1 MLYNPPAFK
10 ESDLP
15 ALQAQ
20 ISASGLTTLISVGA
34 QGPIVSNLPIV
45 LDTNAA
51 SYGTISGHL
60 ARGNPQWRESDL
72 SKPALALFMGADA
85 YVSPSY
91 YPSKQ
96 EHGKVVPTWNYSMI
110 VARGRLEFFEDA
122 ETLRAQVEA
131 LTQRFEARFEK
142 PWGVSDAPDD
152 FIARQ
157 IKGIVG
163 VRLHIE
169 SIESKAKLSQN
180 RTAADQ
186 HGVVA
191 GLSPSPRAE
200 DREVADAMKSR
211 LNKPSNDKADPRRRR
226 LNLPPVMR

>member
-1 MLYNPPAFK
+1 MLYNPPAFR

-20 ISASGLTTLISVGA
+20 IAASGLTTLISVGA
-34 QGPIVSNLPIV
+34 QGPIVSNVPIIF
-45 LDTNAA
+45 DPNIGQ
-51 SYGTISGHL
+51 YGMIAGHL

-72 SKPALALFMGADA
+72 LIPAIAIFMGADA

-110 VARGRLEFFEDA
+110 VARGRLEIFEDA
-122 ETLRAQVEA
+122 DALRAQVEM
-131 LTQRFEARFEK
+131 LTKRFEQRFEK
-142 PWGVSDAPDD
+142 PWEVSDAPED

-163 VRLHIE
+163 VRMHVE
-169 SIESKAKLSQN
+169 SIEGKAKLNQN
-180 RTAADQ
+180 RSNADQ
-186 HGVVA
+186 EGVVA
-191 GLSPSPRAE
+191 GLSPSERAA
-200 DREVADAMKSR
+200 DREVANAMRER
-211 LNKPSNDKADPRRRR
+211 LNEIKKA
-226 LNLPPVMR
+226 

>member
-20 ISASGLTTLISVGA
+20 IAASGLTTLVSVGA
-34 QGPIVSNLPIV
+34 NGPIVSNLPIIF
-45 LDTNAA
+45 DP
-51 SYGTISGHL
+51 SEGKYGMIAGHL
-60 ARGNPQWRESDL
+60 ARGNPQWRESDP
-72 SKPALALFMGADA
+72 SIPAIAIFMGADA

-110 VARGRLEFFEDA
+110 VARGRLEIFEDA
-122 ETLRAQVEA
+122 DALRAQVEM
-131 LTQRFEARFEK
+131 LTKRFEGRFEK
-142 PWGVSDAPDD
+142 PWEVSDAPEDY
-152 FIARQ
+152 ISRQ

-163 VRLHIE
+163 VRLHID
-169 SIESKAKLSQN
+169 SIEGKAKLNQN
-180 RTAADQ
+180 RSTSDQ
-186 HGVVA
+186 EGVIG
-191 GLSPSPRAE
+191 GLSPSPRAG

-211 LNKPSNDKADPRRRR
+211 LDKLSSN
-226 LNLPPVMR
+226 